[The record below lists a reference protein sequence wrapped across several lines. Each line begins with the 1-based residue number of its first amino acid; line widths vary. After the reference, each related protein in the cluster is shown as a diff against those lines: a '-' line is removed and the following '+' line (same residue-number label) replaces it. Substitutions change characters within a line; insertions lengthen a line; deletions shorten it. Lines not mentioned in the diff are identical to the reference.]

1 MKIRYS
7 KPKGIKDL
15 RESESI
21 LSSFEHDSAGL
32 RRGIYQANDKIWVLN
47 TAIEESRDQGLNDMQ
62 LQEFE
67 ERNGFSLFNSTETLK
82 NETDVHLELWKGFL
96 YFMLVCL
103 ILEALLTL
111 RQPQVQKHGGV

>member
-21 LSSFEHDSAGL
+21 LSSFEQDSAGL

-103 ILEALLTL
+103 ILEALLTQ